1 MIDIPHLI
9 LAFLAGLALGVFF
22 SLNLWSS
29 VKKMTDEQTPWHV
42 LFMNF
47 VLRIGVVGAGF
58 YIVMDGHWER
68 MMAALAGFVLMREIL
83 VRKLGRSPGVSRG

>member
-9 LAFLAGLALGVFF
+9 IAFLAGLTLGVFF

-29 VKKMTDEQTPWHV
+29 VKKMTDEQTPWYI
-42 LFMNF
+42 LFVNF
-47 VLRIGVVGAGF
+47 VLRMGVVAVGF

-68 MMAALAGFVLMREIL
+68 MMTALAGFVLMREIL
-83 VRKLGRSPGVSRG
+83 VRALGKSPGVS

>member
-1 MIDIPHLI
+1 MIDTPHLI
-9 LAFLAGLALGVFF
+9 LAFLSGLALGAFF

-42 LFMNF
+42 LFVNY
-47 VLRIGVVGAGF
+47 VLRIGVVAVGF

-68 MMAALAGFVLMREIL
+68 MIAALGGFVLMREIL
-83 VRKLGRSPGVSRG
+83 VRRLGKSPGVS